1 MITTLCFLSFLST
14 GVLPPC
20 ANYGNDGIIGLDFRI
35 LFWIQN
41 YIVNPILTP
50 IFKIITMA
58 GNAGILWFVIALLL
72 LISKKTRPWSLA
84 IVFSL
89 VLTGLVG
96 NVVIK
101 NLVARPRPFQMMYFE
116 LMIAPPSGY
125 SFPSGHTLSS
135 FAAATAIFCYNKK
148 WGVTAS
154 VVAFLM
160 GFSRLYFFVHFPSDV
175 IVGAVLG
182 LLLGWL
188 GYRMSEKVM
197 PWAEKKI
204 DQLVQ

>member
-1 MITTLCFLSFLST
+1 MIAILSFFPFLST
-14 GVLPPC
+14 GILPPC
-20 ANYGNDGIIGLDFRI
+20 ANYVNGGITELDYRI

-41 YIVNPILTP
+41 YIVHPILTP
-50 IFKIITMA
+50 IFKVITLA
-58 GNAGILWFVIALLL
+58 GNAGILWFIIALLL
-72 LISKKTRPWSLA
+72 LVSKKTRPWSLA

-89 VLTGLVG
+89 ILTGLVG
-96 NVVIK
+96 NVIIK
-101 NLVARPRPFQMMYFE
+101 NLVARPRPFQILYFE
-116 LMIAPPSGY
+116 LLISPPSGY

-135 FAAATAIFCYNKK
+135 FAAATALFCYNKK
-148 WGVTAS
+148 WGALAYVM
-154 VVAFLM
+154 AFLM
-160 GFSRLYFFVHFPSDV
+160 GFSRLYFFVHFPTDV

-197 PWAEKKI
+197 PWAEEKL